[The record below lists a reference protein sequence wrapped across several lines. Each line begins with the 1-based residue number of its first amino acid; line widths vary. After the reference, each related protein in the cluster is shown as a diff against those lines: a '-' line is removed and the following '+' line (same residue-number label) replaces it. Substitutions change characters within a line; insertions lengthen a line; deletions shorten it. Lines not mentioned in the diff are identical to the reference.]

1 MMGHPPKMTPEM
13 YLSARAPKGFCCPT
27 WEHLQKQHLTFLQEA
42 SKWSSDLSIHLNDLA
57 QRKQDLQRQQIEKGN
72 HRLVGFA
79 FQTHFRLRIPRSSGF
94 ESYRSRVLEADMRSR
109 SPPALGRRPPA
120 RDRDVTDVRDV
131 RAPSPGVPGPSCAV
145 TISRRSV
152 LLSPRCA
159 RPPNVWEDN
168 DDEELIQRKKQKKQF
183 EKKQK
188 KQVSDDG
195 DGEEAPE
202 ERAIQIC
209 RHLRTEKFQGH
220 CCIKCGHHKFQF
232 R

>member
-1 MMGHPPKMTPEM
+1 
-13 YLSARAPKGFCCPT
+13 
-27 WEHLQKQHLTFLQEA
+27 
-42 SKWSSDLSIHLNDLA
+42 
-57 QRKQDLQRQQIEKGN
+57 
-72 HRLVGFA
+72 
-79 FQTHFRLRIPRSSGF
+79 
-94 ESYRSRVLEADMRSR
+94 MRSR

-195 DGEEAPE
+195 DREEAPE

-209 RHLRTEKFQGH
+209 SSEDREVSGALLHKKRSSQISFPMMLKVPH
-220 CCIKCGHHKFQF
+220 DSKCGTPYVDSITSKKARHKKGYIYIY
-232 R
+232 